1 MTNWLGATMLTMI
14 GRIKS
19 SFLKFMKTDLYS
31 ATLFFAIALFLR
43 SLPELI
49 VPEYPVGY
57 ETITYYA
64 PPLLFSKPGYVDLL
78 ETFITRSQFLI
89 AQKPLFDT
97 FRAGPLFYGLT
108 LFVSSLSG
116 VNGFVILKIAGPLL
130 YGGLAFSF
138 FIFVRRGLNLESRTA
153 FLATL
158 LMVFQP
164 AALRESWDRYRTV
177 LALVFFFAALT
188 ATKREWRMKWPI
200 VAVLGIL
207 TVLSR
212 DYIGVLLFVTI
223 MGSAIYECKNRISS
237 TAAMMPIF
245 AILLAMYNPVW
256 LSWNYLSNNSP
267 FVTGDYAS
275 MVKDAFFIFV
285 ICYLPLLP
293 LVLKGFSKNSTLMTM
308 LVSLV
313 LGSFSVALI
322 PWMAIP
328 GYQRWLMLL
337 VFPLCVYSALGLQCF
352 FSDKKRMLIV
362 TTIVLAFMFVGMS
375 YTTGFFSYTRVLPTS
390 YIPGNLTGSSVSW
403 NQVDDLKSCLSW
415 LGNYTTSN
423 STLFVE
429 ERFYGWSLIY
439 LKPNDGRISIMPYA
453 SASSFK
459 ASFEEARS
467 RDIRQFYLIWYTN
480 STVQEF
486 GLLHSEGA
494 ISVFKYS
501 K

>member
-1 MTNWLGATMLTMI
+1 
-14 GRIKS
+14 
-19 SFLKFMKTDLYS
+19 
-31 ATLFFAIALFLR
+31 
-43 SLPELI
+43 
-49 VPEYPVGY
+49 
-57 ETITYYA
+57 
-64 PPLLFSKPGYVDLL
+64 
-78 ETFITRSQFLI
+78 
-89 AQKPLFDT
+89 
-97 FRAGPLFYGLT
+97 
-108 LFVSSLSG
+108 
-116 VNGFVILKIAGPLL
+116 
-130 YGGLAFSF
+130 
-138 FIFVRRGLNLESRTA
+138 
-153 FLATL
+153 
-158 LMVFQP
+158 MVFQP

-207 TVLSR
+207 TALSR

-313 LGSFSVALI
+313 LGSFSVALV

-362 TTIVLAFMFVGMS
+362 TAIVLAFMFVGLS

-390 YIPGNLTGSSVSW
+390 WIPGNLTGSSVSW

-423 STLFVE
+423 STLLVE

-494 ISVFKYS
+494 ISVFKYP